1 MSVLLL
7 IALMLGVFGVRL
19 FQLQVREA
27 TVRTDSD
34 VDTFT
39 YYTRVTAARGEIL
52 DRNGNIL
59 IGNRAAYN
67 VLLFYDVLFSS
78 DDPNENLRRLVQLCS
93 EYDLEIIDH
102 LPVTREK
109 PYEYTTDQY
118 SSAWNG
124 YFNTFLSERDWDPD
138 ISAPQLIRRLR
149 DRYNIPDTWTEEE
162 ARTVISIRYE
172 LDLRHCTNL
181 PTYELVNDI
190 DAPALAA
197 LMELN
202 IPGVNVTTSTV
213 REYHTDYAAH
223 ILGYVGKMD
232 AEQWE
237 YYKQY
242 DYSMDAEVGQTGLE
256 KAFELQLHGTD
267 GLRATTIA
275 VDGTVIEE
283 HYVTEPIAG
292 NNVELSIDLD
302 LQRVSEDELE
312 RAILDLRENGIGS
325 SQSGMDAE
333 GGAVVV
339 MSVKTGQVLA
349 CASYPTYDL
358 STFFEDYND
367 ILEEDYDPLFNR
379 ALIATYPPGSI
390 FKMVTTV
397 AALNNEIVEPGFT
410 VVDEGIYTRF
420 ADVGYWPR
428 CMLWTTQ
435 HATHG
440 RLDVRQAL
448 AVSCNYYFY
457 EVGWLTGIDLIDETS
472 KLFGLGEST
481 GIELDEATG
490 HRSNP
495 EVKDELYQGDYSV
508 WYGGDL
514 VATAIGQSENRF
526 TPMQL
531 CSYTATLANR
541 GTRYKATFLSRVLS
555 SDYEE
560 LVYDNQPIILNQ
572 LEINDAAYNA
582 YKEGMEMA
590 ADSGTC
596 AGVFGNYDIQ
606 VCAKTGT
613 AEHGSGGSDNASYV
627 LYAPADDPEI
637 AITIYVEKGSQG
649 GNLGNIAKAILD
661 KYFSETGSLDTVP
674 GENRTG

>member
-7 IALMLGVFGVRL
+7 IVLMLGVFGVRL

-162 ARTVISIRYE
+162 ARAVISIRYE

-237 YYKQY
+237 YYEQY

-283 HYVTEPIAG
+283 HYVTEPVAG

-312 RAILDLRENGIGS
+312 RVILDLRENGIGS

-339 MSVKTGQVLA
+339 MKVKTGEVLA

-397 AALNNEIVEPGFT
+397 AALNNEIIEPGLIIR
-410 VVDEGIYTRF
+410 DEGIYTRF

-440 RLDVRQAL
+440 AIDVRQAL

-481 GIELDEATG
+481 GIELGEATG

-572 LEINDAAYNA
+572 FEINDAAYNA